1 MLCSDLP
8 RGAGAP
14 TLAARCAALLA
25 VLLLGTTSGCGDE
38 AVPAGTRPDA
48 SPAQSGGRWLGTGE
62 AEPSGDV
69 AARTAELES
78 IGYLSGSRRAERP
91 GGVQVLDPA
100 RVQPGLNLVVS
111 GHAPEAMLV
120 SNEGR
125 LLHRWTIACRE
136 AFPGVPPGDQ
146 PRFLYFRRARLLPN
160 GDLLAIFEGTGIVR
174 LRADSSLVWA
184 WPGHAHH
191 DLDVRPD
198 GRIITL
204 ARDVRSVPA
213 IDPVNPILV
222 ESVVELSPDGVELR
236 RVGLLEAL
244 ENTEGV
250 EVADARLKAVLAETR
265 GDVMHANTARIVT
278 QACGGPLAPAQ
289 AGDVLVSLRS
299 LGLIGVLDFEVG
311 RFRWLRTGDWYGQHQ
326 PQLLPDGHVLLF
338 DNGGGGASRSRVLEF
353 DPETDEITW
362 QWSGTADD
370 PLWSATCGSVQRL
383 PSGDTLIV
391 ESDGGRA
398 LTVASDGHI
407 VWRFDSPWRTGLD
420 DELVATLFDVERLP
434 EDLPLT
440 WLR

>member
-1 MLCSDLP
+1 MLRCDLL

-14 TLAARCAALLA
+14 TPAARRAALLA
-25 VLLLGTTSGCGDE
+25 VLLLCTAGGCG
-38 AVPAGTRPDA
+38 RDA
-48 SPAQSGGRWLGTGE
+48 APGGPGADDLPAQGAGRWLGGGD
-62 AEPSGDV
+62 ADPPSGV
-69 AARTAELES
+69 EARTAELES
-78 IGYLSGSRRAERP
+78 IGYLAGSRRARAP
-91 GGVQVLDPA
+91 GGVHVLDAA

-111 GHAPEAMLV
+111 GHAPEALLV
-120 SNEGR
+120 SNDGR
-125 LLHRWTIACRE
+125 LLHRWTIPCRR

-204 ARDVRSVPA
+204 ARDVRLVPR

-222 ESVVELSPDGVELR
+222 ESVVELSPDGVEMR
-236 RVGLLEAL
+236 RVPLLEAL
-244 ENTEGV
+244 EATEGV
-250 EVADARLKAVLAETR
+250 EAADARVKAVLAETR
-265 GDVMHANTARIVT
+265 GDVLHANTARLVG

-289 AGDVLVSLRS
+289 AGDVLISLRS
-299 LGLIGVLDFEVG
+299 LGLVGVLDFEAG
-311 RFRWLRTGDWYGQHQ
+311 RLRWLRTGDWYGQHQ

-338 DNGGGGASRSRVLEF
+338 DNGGGGAGRSRALEF
-353 DPETDEITW
+353 NPETDELTW
-362 QWSGTADD
+362 QWSGTAED

-398 LTVASDGHI
+398 LTVAPDGHV
-407 VWRFDSPWRTGLD
+407 VWRFDSPWRTGAD

-434 EDLPLT
+434 DDFPLT
-440 WLR
+440 WMR